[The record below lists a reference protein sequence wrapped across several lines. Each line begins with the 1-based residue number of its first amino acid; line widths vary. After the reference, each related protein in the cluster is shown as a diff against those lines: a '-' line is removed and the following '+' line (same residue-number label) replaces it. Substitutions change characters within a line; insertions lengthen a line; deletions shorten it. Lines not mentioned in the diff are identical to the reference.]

1 MTVAAAHASHI
12 PVTVCGE
19 MAGDPRYAV
28 LLLGLSLDELS
39 VVPSSLPLIR
49 RTIREQSSMVD
60 FLIFS
65 MGVHS

>member
-1 MTVAAAHASHI
+1 
-12 PVTVCGE
+12 